1 MASSSILGALLLLV
15 KTKSDTSG
23 LNKTDRAIRKTSQSL
38 KRMSKDM
45 GFLSKL
51 SKGFMA
57 YIGIRGLGDIM
68 GSYLQFEKDL
78 GAIHSRFYAIT
89 QDEEKAKEEFKYIS
103 QLANNTALD
112 IKSTADSYSIFY
124 AATQKTLGQGG
135 ARGVFEDWTKVSRV
149 LHLSEAQFE
158 RVTYALREMSSK
170 GAIYSQDLR
179 MQIGTHVPN
188 AMGIAQKAA
197 EEMGFTGLDWFE
209 KLQAGAK
216 GNFKVTTDFV
226 KRFSRIAREMYGSPE
241 ALKKALQQPD
251 ALAQMIK
258 NVGSNFLIKFS
269 ESGGKELTV
278 GVLKAILALLQTV
291 DLTRLAQ
298 TLGKIGKAVGKIAD
312 HMPQI
317 LNVLKYI
324 LKTILTVYL
333 FKFGNFIGRHLFM
346 LFRQASLLRLALVR
360 GWNIMRIK
368 NFPILYK
375 LIFSFIKFG
384 FRNTLKAGLSAVLG
398 LGGPLGWLF
407 SALLWLP
414 DIFKLIKNLWE
425 KTPWG
430 KPKPLGKYIGNTN
443 IPWETGYNIAKRI
456 EKEGINNQWDL
467 YNRLRDFKGGA
478 EITQYFEFN
487 DHGKITINANGAG
500 GTPEDIYRQLE
511 NQKKTKLDRLVKP
524 AVNKL
529 SKQETW
535 EFINR

>member
-1 MASSSILGALLLLV
+1 
-15 KTKSDTSG
+15 
-23 LNKTDRAIRKTSQSL
+23 
-38 KRMSKDM
+38 
-45 GFLSKL
+45 
-51 SKGFMA
+51 
-57 YIGIRGLGDIM
+57 
-68 GSYLQFEKDL
+68 
-78 GAIHSRFYAIT
+78 
-89 QDEEKAKEEFKYIS
+89 
-103 QLANNTALD
+103 
-112 IKSTADSYSIFY
+112 
-124 AATQKTLGQGG
+124 
-135 ARGVFEDWTKVSRV
+135 
-149 LHLSEAQFE
+149 
-158 RVTYALREMSSK
+158 
-170 GAIYSQDLR
+170 
-179 MQIGTHVPN
+179 
-188 AMGIAQKAA
+188 
-197 EEMGFTGLDWFE
+197 
-209 KLQAGAK
+209 
-216 GNFKVTTDFV
+216 
-226 KRFSRIAREMYGSPE
+226 
-241 ALKKALQQPD
+241 
-251 ALAQMIK
+251 
-258 NVGSNFLIKFS
+258 
-269 ESGGKELTV
+269 
-278 GVLKAILALLQTV
+278 
-291 DLTRLAQ
+291 
-298 TLGKIGKAVGKIAD
+298 
-312 HMPQI
+312 
-317 LNVLKYI
+317 
-324 LKTILTVYL
+324 
-333 FKFGNFIGRHLFM
+333 
-346 LFRQASLLRLALVR
+346 
-360 GWNIMRIK
+360 MRIK